1 MFLPSPSYIT
11 AFLFLTT
18 ISLSSALSL
27 PLNRTHPPLHH
38 SNLTSPNDLTF
49 RITIAAAVHYIHNL
63 HPAARLTRIE
73 CTSPHYSTSTPYD
86 LTDLRLFFRNPSPQR
101 SGRSTILLASRPSA
115 TVWGQ
120 WASPQYI
127 SEPRPREENGLG
139 NVLTSDML
147 QVVRLMRGAGQHGM
161 FDAVEVVREEGMMED
176 WWIFQMSAD
185 DEGWVWV
192 GDESGRVMI
201 ERQGRVSFQ

>member
-1 MFLPSPSYIT
+1 
-11 AFLFLTT
+11 
-18 ISLSSALSL
+18 
-27 PLNRTHPPLHH
+27 
-38 SNLTSPNDLTF
+38 
-49 RITIAAAVHYIHNL
+49 
-63 HPAARLTRIE
+63 
-73 CTSPHYSTSTPYD
+73 
-86 LTDLRLFFRNPSPQR
+86 
-101 SGRSTILLASRPSA
+101 
-115 TVWGQ
+115 
-120 WASPQYI
+120 
-127 SEPRPREENGLG
+127 
-139 NVLTSDML
+139 ML